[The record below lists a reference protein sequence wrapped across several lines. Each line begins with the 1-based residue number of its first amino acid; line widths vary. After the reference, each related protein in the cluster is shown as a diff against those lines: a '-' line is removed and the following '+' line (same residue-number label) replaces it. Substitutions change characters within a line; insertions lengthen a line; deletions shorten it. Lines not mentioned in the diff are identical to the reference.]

1 MMMRSI
7 LKTLCMILVFI
18 SSVTAQDKGKDFL
31 QNVQKKYKSTN
42 DISADFKQS
51 ISEKAVQT
59 GKIFYSKGNKL
70 RLELKSST
78 IISDGTIIWNYNRSQ
93 KKVVINNASS
103 SDPSFFSMDQ
113 LLYDYPS
120 KSNITLENENNDKF
134 LLLIPQKESE
144 LNFKKVRIW
153 VNNDFLIMRISIE
166 NLSGN
171 IINFLFSDYKLNQN
185 LPASKFTFSPPEG
198 TNIIDLRK

>member
-1 MMMRSI
+1 MRSI

-18 SSVTAQDKGKDFL
+18 FSAAAQDKGKDFL
-31 QNVQKKYKSTN
+31 ENVQKKYKSTN

-51 ISEKAVQT
+51 ISEKVVQT
-59 GKIFYSKGNKL
+59 GKIFYSNGNKL
-70 RLELKSST
+70 RLELKNST
-78 IISDGTIIWNYNRSQ
+78 IISDGAMIWNYNRSQ
-93 KKVVINNASS
+93 KKVIINNVSN
-103 SDPSFFSMDQ
+103 SDPSFFSIDQ

-120 KSNITLENENNDKF
+120 KSNITSENENNNI
-134 LLLIPQKESE
+134 LLIPHKESE
-144 LNFKKVRIW
+144 LNFKKARIW

-166 NLSGN
+166 NLSGS
-171 IINFLFSDYKLNQN
+171 IINLLFSNYKLNQN

>member
-1 MMMRSI
+1 MRSI